1 MEDTIA
7 LPPSPAAAGKG
18 TAMEAPPFAMS
29 LNDAARWIGVS
40 RSTIYRLVAR
50 GEIPRIKIGRR
61 TVVLSSHLAEFLHGQ
76 EQIGTQAVGS

>member
-1 MEDTIA
+1 
-7 LPPSPAAAGKG
+7 
-18 TAMEAPPFAMS
+18 MEAPPFAMS

>member
-1 MEDTIA
+1 
-7 LPPSPAAAGKG
+7 
-18 TAMEAPPFAMS
+18 MEAPPFAMS

-61 TVVLSSHLAEFLHGQ
+61 TVVLSSHLTEFLHGR
-76 EQIGTQAVGS
+76 EQFSTQAVGS